1 MKLCTVDIFT
11 MISEF
16 MAPYL
21 KIWPVIQ
28 FTMGISTCE
37 VKRGLASYER
47 SEVNVSIRDG
57 MVCAWCLMPG
67 IFFTDLK
74 ITQGFSKVK

>member
-1 MKLCTVDIFT
+1 MKLCTVVIST

-21 KIWPVIQ
+21 KIWPVIP
-28 FTMGISTCE
+28 FNMKISTSE
-37 VKRGLASYER
+37 VKRALASYQR
-47 SEVNVSIRDG
+47 SEVNVSTRDG

-67 IFFTDLK
+67 IFFSP
-74 ITQGFSKVK
+74 I